1 MSKWQRDENCC
12 SQSVWSRQLCAEGP
26 CEGHWSLFSGP
37 LSTPTGWL
45 WSALGVEKRRVDQE
59 NGAIRTPL
67 QTRVPNSPLM
77 HQAHQNFRKF
87 AARKTETLS
96 DVGVRPPTHLCSR
109 GTLPTH
115 CCWPA
120 QGTRTWIP
128 ASQPG
133 RTSCSVGSCA
143 AEGSAGWPARRRHAE
158 GWLSGAVHARSFKEK
173 RKNMLKVLNNDFS
186 NCL

>member
-1 MSKWQRDENCC
+1 MRMLLTVCLKPTAVCWGALRRALVIVLRASEYSNWMALIRPGCGEEESGSREWRHPNPLAN
-12 SQSVWSRQLCAEGP
+12 QSAKFVSYAP
-26 CEGHWSLFSGP
+26 SAPKFS
-37 LSTPTGWL
+37 
-45 WSALGVEKRRVDQE
+45 
-59 NGAIRTPL
+59 N
-67 QTRVPNSPLM
+67 
-77 HQAHQNFRKF
+77 F
-87 AARKTETLS
+87 AARKPETPS

-120 QGTRTWIP
+120 QGTRTWTP

-143 AEGSAGWPARRRHAE
+143 AEGSVGWPARRRHAE
-158 GWLSGAVHARSFKEK
+158 GWLSGAVHARSFKKK